1 MQIGIKNFV
10 LNRRLVNDNTQKF
23 IQELKTQITVIV

>member
-10 LNRRLVNDNTQKF
+10 LNRRLVNDNTQEF
-23 IQELKTQITVIV
+23 IQGKTQITVIV